1 MTRITD
7 IEGADLLGAGDARLG
22 TVERVLFHP
31 SEPRAVALMVKPSPA
46 LYVVERP
53 SAYLVLG
60 DVVTGGKAV
69 RWEGAKLPSRGRA
82 EKALQI
88 DMDTTV
94 IWRGMPVASASGRLA
109 GTLADVE
116 LADDGSVAAA
126 WVSTGGVGDVAHGRL
141 EAPGALVRGFDGRAV
156 VIEAEPEDLV
166 ASGGVAK
173 QAATA
178 VAAVKAGADSV
189 TDAAGDAVADV
200 SYKAGRALRSAARS
214 EPVKKTRAAFKG
226 IADAFREGY
235 DEKK

>member
-1 MTRITD
+1 MTRISD
-7 IEGADLLGAGDARLG
+7 IEGADLLGAGEARLG

-31 SEPRAVALMVKPSPA
+31 REPRAVALMVKPNPA

-60 DVVTGGKAV
+60 DVAIEDAAV
-69 RWEGAKLPSRGRA
+69 RWDGAKLPSRGRT

-88 DMDTTV
+88 DMDATV
-94 IWRGMPVASASGRLA
+94 IWRGMPVASAGGRLA
-109 GTLADVE
+109 GMLSDAE
-116 LADDGSVAAA
+116 IAEDGAVSAV
-126 WVSTGGVGDVAHGRL
+126 WISTGGVGDVAHGRL
-141 EAPGALVRGFDGRAV
+141 RAPGELVRGFDGRAV
-156 VIEAEPEDLV
+156 VVEAEPEDLV

-189 TDAAGDAVADV
+189 TDATGDAVAGI